1 MCVILWGSTRGLE
14 TTGRH
19 KTTRK
24 GVKIRPR
31 GKTLGQESPRMCVL
45 ADESKRTKLASNKT
59 LRNQVILSVFI
70 KRLEACPNPD
80 RFQAYTLINY

>member
-31 GKTLGQESPRMCVL
+31 GKTLGQESPRMRVL
-45 ADESKRTKLASNKT
+45 ADEPKRTKLFNQNSTQPSNFIGFYKK
-59 LRNQVILSVFI
+59 ILEV
-70 KRLEACPNPD
+70 
-80 RFQAYTLINY
+80 